1 MQATR
6 TLTVS
11 ENLTISKGRVRK
23 LSTTPKIT
31 LTGKWL
37 AEQGFKAGQKIH
49 VTLTQRTL
57 TITHQ

>member
-1 MQATR
+1 MQSTR

-11 ENLTISKGRVRK
+11 ENLTISKKRVRK
-23 LSTTPKIT
+23 LSATPKIT

-37 AEQGFKAGQKIH
+37 AEQGFQVGQKIH